1 MGILHVRINRYWS
14 CKHRMEIKLVIEE
27 YRSINKYYLT
37 ELGFHLGAINLCYY
51 FFSFRDHINRR
62 LAFHGVGMI

>member
-1 MGILHVRINRYWS
+1 
-14 CKHRMEIKLVIEE
+14 MEIKLVIEE